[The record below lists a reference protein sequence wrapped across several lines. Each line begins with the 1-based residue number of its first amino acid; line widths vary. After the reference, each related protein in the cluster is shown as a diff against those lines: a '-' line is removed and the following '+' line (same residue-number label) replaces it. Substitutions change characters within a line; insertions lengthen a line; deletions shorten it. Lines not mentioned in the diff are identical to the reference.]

1 MRETLCVISASR
13 IGAVAPVTVHRF
25 LDPRC
30 VGARR
35 RETRYPSSMSA
46 LKVHVEN
53 GRIKVDEATDLP
65 NGTEVCLVP
74 ADQLG
79 DLVLVGGDGLG

>member
-1 MRETLCVISASR
+1 
-13 IGAVAPVTVHRF
+13 
-25 LDPRC
+25 
-30 VGARR
+30 
-35 RETRYPSSMSA
+35 MSA